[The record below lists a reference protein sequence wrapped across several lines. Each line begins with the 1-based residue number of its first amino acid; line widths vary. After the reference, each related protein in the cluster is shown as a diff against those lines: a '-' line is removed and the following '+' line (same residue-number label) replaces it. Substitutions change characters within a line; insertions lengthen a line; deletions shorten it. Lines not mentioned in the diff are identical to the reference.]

1 MVSAFNLQRS
11 ARTNGA
17 NVILGAIELHHI
29 LEDPLD
35 ITVHSVTLID
45 VVIHFKTAAT
55 VLTNVVGFFFG
66 ELRLFLIA
74 KNLLKRVGLALYL
87 SYAHT
92 KQLLLFDL
100 ISLNF
105 LLFNLDN

>member
-74 KNLLKRVGLALYL
+74 KNLLKRVGLA
-87 SYAHT
+87 HT